1 MSAEPRTATVRAAR
15 SGTLYVLTKKDLH
28 TTLER
33 FPGLEGAIRSHMA
46 ERETVRRGVW
56 TRVTIGGVW
65 RMSLSTD
72 YDAFGVF
79 EHTLQ

>member
-1 MSAEPRTATVRAAR
+1 MEEMAGPGTFFGEAALMSAEPRTATVRAAR
-15 SGTLYVLTKKDLH
+15 AGTLYVLTKKDLY

-56 TRVTIGGVW
+56 TRVTTG
-65 RMSLSTD
+65 RL
-72 YDAFGVF
+72 
-79 EHTLQ
+79 